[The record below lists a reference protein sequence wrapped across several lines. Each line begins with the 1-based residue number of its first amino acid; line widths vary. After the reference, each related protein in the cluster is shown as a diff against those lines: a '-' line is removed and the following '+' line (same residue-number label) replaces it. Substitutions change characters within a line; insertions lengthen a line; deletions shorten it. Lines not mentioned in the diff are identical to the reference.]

1 MKKYALILMVIFFIS
16 NISFAKADVISGNIK
31 EDVEATRK
39 SQVIDSATGYGV
51 DGAQISIPQKN
62 YSTYTDQNGYFDL
75 DTKINKKTIL
85 SVEKQGFRP
94 FSITIDKNIEGTP
107 LRLGIEQMRAGDVI
121 LNKNLVHLGD
131 DQFSA
136 TSANSNEFKKSANG
150 PFWSKKVTLKKP
162 DKKEKA
168 TLVIGSII
176 GLDTKMAKKLGQ
188 NNIISVYSSPAEI
201 IFNGK
206 KISELTINGDNQ
218 EIEIPSSLITGNDEI
233 TIKTGKNLFQR
244 EYIDYDD
251 MEFMNLRI
259 EYREKS
265 LFANFWNRRKLKKIV

>member
-1 MKKYALILMVIFFIS
+1 MKKYLKIITAIFILLNINLAL
-16 NISFAKADVISGNIK
+16 AEVISGNIK
-31 EDVEATRK
+31 EDVQATRK
-39 SQVIDSATGYGV
+39 NQVIDSKTGEGV
-51 DGAQISIPQKN
+51 ERAKITLPQKN
-62 YSTYTDQNGYFDL
+62 YSTYSDQNGYFDL

-94 FSITIDKNIEGTP
+94 FSITIDKNIEGAP
-107 LRLGIEQMRAGDVI
+107 LRLGIEQMRAGDVV
-121 LNKNLVHLGD
+121 LNKSLVHLGD

-150 PFWSKKVTLKKP
+150 PFWSKKFTLTKPKKG
-162 DKKEKA
+162 EKVA
-168 TLVIGSII
+168 LIIGSVI
-176 GLDTKMAKKLGQ
+176 GLDTKIAKKLGQ
-188 NNIISVYSSPAEI
+188 NNIISVYSSPTEI

-206 KISELTINGDNQ
+206 KIAELTINGDNQ

-265 LFANFWNRRKLKKIV
+265 LFANF